1 MDLAQA
7 NSVEYELF
15 LQGLDEDV
23 VRKISADLE
32 EPEWMLQQRLDSLK
46 IFQSMKKIFSKKIC
60 SNIKIAE
67 SFFLC

>member
-46 IFQSMKKIFSKKIC
+46 IFQSMKMP
-60 SNIKIAE
+60 NYGPN
-67 SFFLC
+67 L